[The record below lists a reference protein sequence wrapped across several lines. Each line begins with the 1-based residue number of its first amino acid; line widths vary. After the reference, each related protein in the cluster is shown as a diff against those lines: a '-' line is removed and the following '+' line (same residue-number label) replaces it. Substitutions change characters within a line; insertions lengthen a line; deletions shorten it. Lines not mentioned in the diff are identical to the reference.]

1 MTLAPFVISFIG
13 WVIVWLHGSRSKGAS
28 QHFAHF
34 RWPQPRE
41 PWKHLVNYR
50 STMAKNEL
58 LERVRELVEV
68 LQITSE

>member
-1 MTLAPFVISFIG
+1 MTLAPFVISFLG
-13 WVIVWLHGSRSKGAS
+13 WDCLTLAQG
-28 QHFAHF
+28 
-34 RWPQPRE
+34 PRE
-41 PWKHLVNYR
+41 RHNILPVSGGHSLESHLVNYR